1 MPSKR
6 NVELLGFLRDRLVR
20 NRNFVLLH
28 FSGIT
33 VNQETELRRKIRE
46 LGGEYRVIK
55 NKLFNIALKEEGY
68 PDFSDVLE
76 GPNAC
81 VFSEDVITPLKELL
95 KFQKE
100 NKGLVEAHTVCID
113 KEKYGKDKV
122 EELSKLPDLPTLR
135 AQIAG
140 ALVSPA
146 RNIAYIMREVIA
158 SLMRAIE
165 EVAKKQNK
173 QE

>member
-6 NVELLGFLRDRLVR
+6 NVELLEVLREKIADKP
-20 NRNFVLLH
+20 NFVLLN

-33 VNQETELRRKIRE
+33 VYQETELRRRIRE
-46 LGGEYRVIK
+46 VGADYRVIK
-55 NKLFNIALKEEGY
+55 NKLFDIILKEKGY
-68 PDFSDVLE
+68 SDFSDVLN

-81 VFSEDVITPLKELL
+81 IFSDDIIAPLKELL

-100 NKGLVEAHTVCID
+100 NKGVLDVHTVCID
-113 KEKYGKDKV
+113 KDRYGKGKV
-122 EELSKLPDLPTLR
+122 EELSKLPDISTLR

-140 ALVSPA
+140 ALVSSA
-146 RNIAYIMREVIA
+146 RDMAYIMREIIA
-158 SLMRAIE
+158 SFMRAIE